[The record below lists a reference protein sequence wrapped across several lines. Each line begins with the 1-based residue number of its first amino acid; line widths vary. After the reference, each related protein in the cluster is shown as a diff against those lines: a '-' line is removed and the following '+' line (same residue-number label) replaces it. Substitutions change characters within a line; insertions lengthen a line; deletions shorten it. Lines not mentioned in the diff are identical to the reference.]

1 MVSSLLETLKE
12 ISEKDHISLLN
23 SLCPNFINHLLNL
36 NEHVAALYL
45 GLLQYLQ
52 QAVEGTRR
60 IRIPSNLIKKKIAWI
75 HNYL

>member
-1 MVSSLLETLKE
+1 MIVTLTVCKT
-12 ISEKDHISLLN
+12 SKNQLHM
-23 SLCPNFINHLLNL
+23 NHLLNPT
-36 NEHVAALYL
+36 EHVVDLYL